1 MGSISFLPILYG
13 AVLVCWFLYNY
24 NLRKKRRNWY
34 TVFSLLLLKM
44 KQIWLVVQGKQ

>member
-24 NLRKKRRNWY
+24 NLRKKEGIGTQY
-34 TVFSLLLLKM
+34 FPDYYLK
-44 KQIWLVVQGKQ
+44 